1 MTDTQDLCQST
12 DTCAVVTQ
20 ELFLVVV
27 VVVVFQTGFLCIAL
41 ASWNSLCRPG
51 WPPTQKSAYLCLP
64 SAGIKGV
71 RHHTQLR
78 YLLNQNIVA
87 ENNCP
92 LQPKG

>member
-41 ASWNSLCRPG
+41 AVLDF
-51 WPPTQKSAYLCLP
+51 TL
-64 SAGIKGV
+64 
-71 RHHTQLR
+71 
-78 YLLNQNIVA
+78 
-87 ENNCP
+87 
-92 LQPKG
+92 